1 MPVMD
6 TDKRMAARAFIL
18 GHADALSCTVYR
30 LDESDPEAEE
40 EDLGDG
46 KVLFAG
52 QFTAPAEWDAEAHED
67 FFGDADPG
75 LFFNAY
81 IESEAKPG
89 SKAHFSAEIGD
100 YVAALPGLGE
110 VVMYYV
116 YDAVEDESGRLCVL
130 IRDEEQP
137 A

>member
-6 TDKRMAARAFIL
+6 SDKRQAARNAIL
-18 GHADALSCTVYR
+18 ANTDAQDCTLYR

-46 KVLFAG
+46 KVLFIG
-52 QFTAPAEWDAEAHED
+52 QFEAPVEWDAEARDD

-81 IESEAKPG
+81 VESEAKPG

-100 YVAALPGLGE
+100 YLAATPGLGE

-116 YDAVEDESGRLCVL
+116 YDAMEDENGRLCVL
-130 IRDEEQP
+130 ILDEE
-137 A
+137 

>member
-1 MPVMD
+1 MPVLD
-6 TDKRMAARAFIL
+6 TDKRQAARAAIL
-18 GHADALSCTVYR
+18 ANPAAQGCTVYR
-30 LDESDPEAEE
+30 LDETDPEAEE

-46 KVLFAG
+46 KVLFIG
-52 QFTAPAEWDAEAHED
+52 QFEAPQEWDAEARDD
-67 FFGDADPG
+67 FYGDADPG

-100 YVAALPGLGE
+100 YLAALPGLGE

-137 A
+137 E